1 LILLATTKL
10 RVWVKNLFPGWWVLG
25 AAVAVQILPAAF
37 LMHAYSAY
45 AVVMQPEFGWSTAI
59 FAAAF
64 AAQQAASGLLAPFQG
79 WLLQRFGAQLMIRIG
94 LVIFAI
100 GLAMLSQVNGLA
112 LFFAAV
118 VIASFGSS
126 LGGFLAT
133 NTTMVNWF
141 IRHRSM
147 ALALIQVGLSAGGL
161 IAPVIAWSLT
171 IHGWRF
177 TALASA
183 VLVLAVGLPLTLMIR
198 NHPEDVGLT
207 PDGDKIEDQQRL
219 NKKPQ
224 VEFGAREALRT
235 RAFWFI
241 SLGHALSLTVVSAI
255 LAHLM
260 LYLTQEQGFSL
271 AFGASM
277 VAVMTASTVVGQLS
291 GGLLGYR
298 VEKRLIA
305 IGAMFGHSAALCM
318 LVFGGSLPWII
329 AFAILHGLSWGLR
342 GPTMQALRADYFGR
356 RSFAQILG
364 FSGPLITSGMVAGPL
379 IVGFLADNSGSF
391 QPGFLVVASLA
402 ALGSIFFILARPPTK
417 RPSRPAS

>member
-1 LILLATTKL
+1 MLATTKL
-10 RVWVKNLFPGWWVLG
+10 RVWLKNLFPGWWVLG

-59 FAAAF
+59 FATAF
-64 AAQQAASGLLAPFQG
+64 SAQQAASGLLGPFQG
-79 WLLQRFGAQLMIRIG
+79 WLLQRFGPQRIIRIG
-94 LVIFAI
+94 LVVFAI
-100 GLAMLSQVNGLA
+100 GLVMLSQVHGLP
-112 LFFAAV
+112 LFFTAV
-118 VIASFGSS
+118 VIASFGAS
-126 LGGFLAT
+126 LGGFLAP
-133 NTTMVNWF
+133 TTAVVNWF

-147 ALALIQVGLSAGGL
+147 ALALLQVALSAGGL

-171 IHGWRF
+171 TYGWRF
-177 TALASA
+177 TAIASA
-183 VLVLAVGLPLTLMIR
+183 VLVLAIGLPLTRIIR
-198 NHPEDVGLT
+198 NRPEDIGLT
-207 PDGDKIEDQQRL
+207 PDGDTVEEQQIL
-219 NKKPQ
+219 NEKPQ
-224 VEFGAREALRT
+224 AEFSAREAIRT

-241 SLGHALSLTVVSAI
+241 SLGHALALTVVSAV

-260 LYLTQEQGFSL
+260 LYLTQEKGFSL

-277 VAVMTASTVVGQLS
+277 VAVMTASSLVGQLS

-305 IGAMFGHSAALCM
+305 IAAMFGHSGALCM

-342 GPTMQALRADYFGR
+342 APIMQALRADYFGR
-356 RSFAQILG
+356 HSFGQVLG
-364 FSGPLITSGMVAGPL
+364 LASPLITSGMVAGPL
-379 IVGFLADNSGSF
+379 IVGLLADKSGSF

-402 ALGSIFFILARPPTK
+402 ALGSIFFIFTHPPKK
-417 RPSRPAS
+417 RSSVS

>member
-1 LILLATTKL
+1 MWL
-10 RVWVKNLFPGWWVLG
+10 KNLFPGWWVLG

-59 FAAAF
+59 FATAF
-64 AAQQAASGLLAPFQG
+64 SAQQAASGLLGPFQG
-79 WLLQRFGAQLMIRIG
+79 WLLQRFGPQRIIRIG
-94 LVIFAI
+94 LVVFAI
-100 GLAMLSQVNGLA
+100 GLVMLSQVHGLP
-112 LFFAAV
+112 LFFTAV
-118 VIASFGSS
+118 VIASFGAS
-126 LGGFLAT
+126 LGGFLAP
-133 NTTMVNWF
+133 TTAVVNWF

-147 ALALIQVGLSAGGL
+147 ALALLQVALSAGGL

-171 IHGWRF
+171 MYGWRF
-177 TALASA
+177 TAMASA
-183 VLVLAVGLPLTLMIR
+183 VLVLAIGLPLTRAIR
-198 NHPEDVGLT
+198 NRPEDIGLT
-207 PDGDKIEDQQRL
+207 PDGDTVEEQQIL
-219 NKKPQ
+219 NEKPQ
-224 VEFGAREALRT
+224 AEFGAREALRT

-241 SLGHALSLTVVSAI
+241 SLGHALALTVVSAV

-260 LYLTQEQGFSL
+260 LYLTQEKGFSL

-277 VAVMTASTVVGQLS
+277 VAVMTASSLVGQLS

-305 IGAMFGHSAALCM
+305 IAAMFGHSAALCM
-318 LVFGGSLPWII
+318 LVFGGSLPWVI

-364 FSGPLITSGMVAGPL
+364 FSGPMITSGMVAGPL
-379 IVGFLADNSGSF
+379 IVGLLADHSGSF

-402 ALGSIFFILARPPTK
+402 ALGSIFFIFTHPPKK
-417 RPSRPAS
+417 RSSVS

>member
-1 LILLATTKL
+1 MLATTKL
-10 RVWVKNLFPGWWVLG
+10 RVWLKNLFPGWWVLG

-59 FAAAF
+59 FATAF
-64 AAQQAASGLLAPFQG
+64 SAQQAASGLLGPFQG
-79 WLLQRFGAQLMIRIG
+79 WLLQRFGPQRIIRIG
-94 LVIFAI
+94 LVVFAI
-100 GLAMLSQVNGLA
+100 GLVMLSQVHGLP
-112 LFFAAV
+112 LFFTAV
-118 VIASFGSS
+118 VIASFGAS
-126 LGGFLAT
+126 LGGFLAP
-133 NTTMVNWF
+133 TTAVVNWF

-147 ALALIQVGLSAGGL
+147 ALALIQVGISAGGL

-171 IHGWRF
+171 MYGWRF
-177 TALASA
+177 TAIASA
-183 VLVLAVGLPLTLMIR
+183 VLVLAIGLPLTRAIR
-198 NHPEDVGLT
+198 NRPEDIGLT
-207 PDGDKIEDQQRL
+207 PDGDTVEEQQIL
-219 NKKPQ
+219 NEKPQ
-224 VEFGAREALRT
+224 AEFSAREAIRT

-241 SLGHALSLTVVSAI
+241 SLGHALALTVVSAV

-260 LYLTQEQGFSL
+260 LYLTQEKGFSL

-277 VAVMTASTVVGQLS
+277 VAVMTASSLVGQLS

-305 IGAMFGHSAALCM
+305 IAAMFGHSGALCM
-318 LVFGGSLPWII
+318 LVFGGSLPWVI

-364 FSGPLITSGMVAGPL
+364 FSGPMITSGMVAGPL
-379 IVGFLADNSGSF
+379 IVGLLADHSGSF

-402 ALGSIFFILARPPTK
+402 ALGSIFFILARPPKK
-417 RPSRPAS
+417 RPSRLIG